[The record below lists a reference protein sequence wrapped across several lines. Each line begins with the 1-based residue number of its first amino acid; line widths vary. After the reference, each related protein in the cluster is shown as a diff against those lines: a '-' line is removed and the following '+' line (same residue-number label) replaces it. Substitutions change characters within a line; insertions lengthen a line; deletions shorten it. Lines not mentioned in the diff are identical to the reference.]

1 MKSFVYE
8 GAQLYNKLPKD
19 IKGTISLTMFKKD
32 NINIFNICVTE
43 PAVKWWL
50 KWVCKSKTS
59 LATLQD
65 RGTCLSFLNLPT

>member
-19 IKGTISLTMFKKD
+19 IKLCLKKD